1 VAGETNYDQ
10 AFLIGMQNIDE
21 HDHTGAPTKGKPIT
35 SAALADFSVQYRHLN
50 TNVADSSTGIQAGA
64 GINKN
69 QLQIIGL
76 LQSIFTLVPATG
88 FITKTGAGTADAV
101 TLTMG
106 KANQVKITNVA
117 GVGNPVFE
125 FQDTVLNV
133 TQPSFLAAHTGTQN
147 ILAAANDTVTYT
159 VIAGDR
165 NFQQGGLNY
174 VPSVFTAPVD
184 GVYMFSMNVEI
195 GGNASAGNIAVRF
208 YVNFATTP
216 IPYLLSNFNGN
227 SVRNTANNY
236 CVSGSQIIKL
246 IAGDTVEVKIQN
258 GSATTITAFA
268 GTFSG
273 ALLY

>member
-1 VAGETNYDQ
+1 
-10 AFLIGMQNIDE
+10 MQNIDE

-76 LQSIFTLVPATG
+76 LQ
-88 FITKTGAGTADAV
+88 
-101 TLTMG
+101 TMG